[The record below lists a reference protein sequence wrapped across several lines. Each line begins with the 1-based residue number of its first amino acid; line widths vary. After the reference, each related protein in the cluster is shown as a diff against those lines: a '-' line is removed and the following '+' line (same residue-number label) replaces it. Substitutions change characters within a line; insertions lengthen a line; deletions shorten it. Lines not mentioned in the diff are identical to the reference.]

1 MDERVVICVHKNK
14 TYLRTSSYSAHCWCC
29 RGSGGA
35 GSSREPLAA
44 VAAVGGLGSAECRVI
59 GAAAGP
65 EGLGVV
71 VMGSG
76 PVQDSEKAPTGGES
90 RDGAGVD
97 VVDGLHQA

>member
-1 MDERVVICVHKNK
+1 M
-14 TYLRTSSYSAHCWCC
+14 
-29 RGSGGA
+29 
-35 GSSREPLAA
+35 
-44 VAAVGGLGSAECRVI
+44 
-59 GAAAGP
+59 
-65 EGLGVV
+65 GVV